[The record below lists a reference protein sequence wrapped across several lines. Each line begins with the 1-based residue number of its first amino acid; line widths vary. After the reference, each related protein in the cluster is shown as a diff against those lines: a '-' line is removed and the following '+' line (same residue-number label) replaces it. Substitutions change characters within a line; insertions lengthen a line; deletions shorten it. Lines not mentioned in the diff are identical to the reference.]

1 MLDAA
6 ALAQLWLARP
16 RPVARPRLRLICFA
30 AAGAGAS
37 VFHGW
42 SQALPGEIEVCGV
55 KLPGREARLA
65 EAPIADLEALVASL
79 ARVLV
84 AHVQAPFAFLGHSV
98 GGLLCFE
105 VARRLWREHGL
116 CPAHLFLCATAA
128 PDRIAPKHQ
137 LHRLPRERFVDA
149 VARLGGTPPEV
160 LGNECLLELL
170 LPALRAD
177 FALSETY
184 VYTPAEPLPVSA
196 TLLAGCA
203 DSLTERADLEAW
215 AHCVSGPIELELLPG
230 GHFFVQSAEAEVLA
244 RVRRDCQKLLEVG
257 HAGPGPRRA
266 P

>member
-1 MLDAA
+1 MLDVA
-6 ALAQLWLARP
+6 ALEQLWLARP

-42 SQALPGEIEVCGV
+42 CRAFPEEIEVCGV
-55 KLPGREARLA
+55 KLPGREARLG
-65 EAPIADLEALVASL
+65 EAPIGAIDPLVASL
-79 ARVLV
+79 ARALV
-84 AHVQAPFAFLGHSV
+84 GTREPFAFLGHSV

-105 VARRLWREHGL
+105 VARHLWREHGL

-137 LHRLPRERFVDA
+137 LHQLPRERFVRA
-149 VARLGGTPPEV
+149 LAELGGTPPEV
-160 LGNECLLELL
+160 LANDALLELL

-184 VYTPAEPLPVSA
+184 LYVPAEPLPVSA
-196 TLLAGCA
+196 TLLGG
-203 DSLTERADLEAW
+203 LTDPLAQRTDLEAW
-215 AHCVSGPIELELLPG
+215 AHCLSGPIELEMLPG
-230 GHFFVQSAEAEVLA
+230 GHFFVQSAEATVLA
-244 RVRRDCQKLLEVG
+244 RVRRDCSRLLELG
-257 HAGPGPRRA
+257 HAGPSPRGS